1 MTRRL
6 MLMLGGTLAPL
17 LVIPLLL
24 ALLLGGMFMAGGSA
38 TDKTGQQS
46 PEAAL
51 LATHCIQTTT
61 GDHNATVSD
70 TQSTTSAKPDSNAR
84 KIAQDLAEA
93 GVSKAGVAGI
103 LGNLEQESQFLPTA
117 KNPTSGAYGIAQWNP
132 GSKLRSEERRVGK
145 ECRSRWS
152 PYH

>member
-17 LVIPLLL
+17 LVIPLLF
-24 ALLLGGMFMAGGSA
+24 ALLLGGMFMAGGA
-38 TDKTGQQS
+38 AADKTGQQS

-61 GDHNATVSD
+61 GDQNAAVSD

-84 KIAQDLAEA
+84 KIAQDLA
-93 GVSKAGVAGI
+93 V
-103 LGNLEQESQFLPTA
+103 
-117 KNPTSGAYGIAQWNP
+117 TSDAAATSCP
-132 GSKLRSEERRVGK
+132 A
-145 ECRSRWS
+145 
-152 PYH
+152 P